1 MQTLARHLY
10 GGAMR
15 RWSVV
20 LACFLSAVIGA
31 NAAFF
36 VGGSIER
43 ARRHARV
50 RRANGVF
57 RVQTGRRM
65 VALTF
70 DDGPDPRWTPEIL
83 DFLHTYHAHATF
95 FLVGRNAEAHPE
107 LVKAEL
113 EARDE
118 IGNHT
123 FDHPDLELLS
133 PPAVMSEIERGANAI
148 RHAGA
153 PRPKLF
159 RPPKGLTDEVV
170 GVLANA
176 NRYRTIFWDLTVEHF
191 VDHAGV
197 VDGVRELLEK
207 VRPGSI
213 ILAHDGGIPNRAR
226 TVHALPLLLRGL
238 YARGYRVVTVSQL
251 LANARRANVAPR

>member
-1 MQTLARHLY
+1 MHTLVSPLY
-10 GGAMR
+10 GDVMR

-20 LACFLSAVIGA
+20 LACVLSAVIGA
-31 NAAFF
+31 SAAFF
-36 VGGSIER
+36 VGGSVEP
-43 ARRHARV
+43 AR
-50 RRANGVF
+50 
-57 RVQTGRRM
+57 
-65 VALTF
+65 
-70 DDGPDPRWTPEIL
+70 
-83 DFLHTYHAHATF
+83 
-95 FLVGRNAEAHPE
+95 
-107 LVKAEL
+107 
-113 EARDE
+113 
-118 IGNHT
+118 
-123 FDHPDLELLS
+123 
-133 PPAVMSEIERGANAI
+133 

-197 VDGVRELLEK
+197 VAGVDELLEK

-238 YARGYRVVTVSQL
+238 RARGYRIVSVSQL